1 MQQGKKI
8 DMLKAEPP
16 LTPAVL
22 LGYDD
27 SLRIQSKVKLF
38 KYLEF
43 NEVISELTE
52 RLEEHKEKARKLI
65 EASKQ
70 VTRTD

>member
-1 MQQGKKI
+1 
-8 DMLKAEPP
+8 MLKAEPP

-27 SLRIQSKVKLF
+27 SLRIQSNNWTF
-38 KYLEF
+38 KYIEF
-43 NEVISELTE
+43 NEVISELSE

-70 VTRTD
+70 VTRAE